1 MEFSPDCALFV
12 CNKWDNIPASEASE
26 VIKHIT
32 DKLRQC
38 LPALDPDL
46 QVMRLSTAK
55 ALMVQKYNIMNA
67 EFFLTYRE
75 HRMFGEEEYRKSPCA
90 TVEVRFIW

>member
-12 CNKWDNIPASEASE
+12 CNKWGNIPALEASE

-38 LPALDPDL
+38 LSDLDPDL

-67 EFFLTYRE
+67 EFSLLTE
-75 HRMFGEEEYRKSPCA
+75 NIGCLVKKSIENRL
-90 TVEVRFIW
+90 VQ

>member
-12 CNKWDNIPASEASE
+12 CNKWDKNFYIPASEASE

-38 LPALDPDL
+38 LPDLDPDL
-46 QVMRLSTAK
+46 QVTRLSTAK

-67 EFFLTYRE
+67 EFALLTE
-75 HRMFGEEEYRKSPCA
+75 NIGCLVKKSIENRL
-90 TVEVRFIW
+90 VQQWR

>member
-67 EFFLTYRE
+67 EFSLLTE
-75 HRMFGEEEYRKSPCA
+75 NIGCLVKKSIENRL
-90 TVEVRFIW
+90 VQQWR